1 MQGKSVS
8 RSKVFPTCNSR
19 EGCSTLFTPW
29 LFCLGTRSNG
39 CPAFLSSASRS
50 LGHIS
55 QDALLSHESQS
66 RFTSVKL
73 LIKALDAIV
82 AAGSASLEC
91 SVLERSAG
99 INIIQLCGLL
109 ALAAHTTKISTVW
122 VQYPCLRGM
131 KGVALSGALSFHTY
145 KWSLP
150 CS

>member
-29 LFCLGTRSNG
+29 LFCLDTRSNG

-50 LGHIS
+50 LGHVP
-55 QDALLSHESQS
+55 QDTLLSHESQF

-99 INIIQLCGLL
+99 TNSIRLYGLL
-109 ALAAHTTKISTVW
+109 ALAAHTTKISVW
-122 VQYPCLRGM
+122 VQYPCLRGT
-131 KGVALSGALSFHTY
+131 KGVAMSGALSFHTY
-145 KWSLP
+145 KWSLS